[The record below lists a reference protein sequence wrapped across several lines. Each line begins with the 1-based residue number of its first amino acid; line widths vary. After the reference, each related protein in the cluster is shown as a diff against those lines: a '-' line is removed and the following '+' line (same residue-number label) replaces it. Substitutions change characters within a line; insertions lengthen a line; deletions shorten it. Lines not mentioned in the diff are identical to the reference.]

1 MKYTFHI
8 VDVFS
13 STPFGGNQLAVVPDA
28 SSISTEGMQKIA
40 REFNFG
46 ETTFV
51 LPKKDPANTC
61 RVRIFTPRAELDFA
75 GAPSVGTAC
84 ALVMKQHVRL
94 SDPVQLILEENV
106 GPVTVDV
113 AQRNGGF
120 HGTLTLS
127 GKIEAPT
134 GAPSPT
140 ELAAVLSVEPA
151 AVSQVF
157 FAGVGVPLCFAQL
170 NSNEAVD
177 RAVINRAAW
186 AATLSRAWS
195 PHIFFFAGNLRDGGK
210 LYARMWGPA
219 LGVEEDPATGSACAA
234 LVGAM
239 ASKHDFGGTAYRLS
253 IQQGVL
259 MGRRSGIEAEA
270 RKSGGVVTSVSVG
283 GATAYTWVRVCRTR
297 MTRNK
302 PCKYVTITW
311 AATSTTRARASR
323 THVVPRKMRASDKT
337 LTFLA
342 TNPAES
348 ITVATDSV
356 ELLHGWPELSQVLI
370 RPAAKPDREMFIPT

>member
-13 STPFGGNQLAVVPDA
+13 STPFGGNQLAVLPDTTG
-28 SSISTEGMQKIA
+28 ISTEGMQKIA

-46 ETTFV
+46 ETAFV
-51 LPKKDPANTC
+51 LPKNDPNTY

-75 GAPSVGTAC
+75 GARSVGTAC

-120 HGTLTLS
+120 HSTLTLS

-140 ELAAVLSVEPA
+140 ELAAVLSIEPA
-151 AVSQVF
+151 EVSQVF
-157 FAGVGVPLCFAQL
+157 FAGVGVPICFAQL
-170 NSNEAVD
+170 NSNEVVD
-177 RAVINRAAW
+177 RAAINRAAW
-186 AATLSRAWS
+186 AATLARAWS
-195 PHIFFFAGNLRDGGK
+195 PHIFFFAGELRDGGK
-210 LYARMWGPA
+210 LYARMWAPA

-239 ASKHDFGGTAYRLS
+239 ASKHDFVGTTYRLS
-253 IQQGVL
+253 ILQGVS
-259 MGRRSGIEAEA
+259 MGRPSEIEAEA
-270 RKSGGVVTSVSVG
+270 RMRDGVVTSVSVG
-283 GATAYTWVRVCRTR
+283 GATTY
-297 MTRNK
+297 
-302 PCKYVTITW
+302 I
-311 AATSTTRARASR
+311 ASG
-323 THVVPRKMRASDKT
+323 
-337 LTFLA
+337 
-342 TNPAES
+342 E
-348 ITVATDSV
+348 I
-356 ELLHGWPELSQVLI
+356 
-370 RPAAKPDREMFIPT
+370 EMPPFALVS

>member
-1 MKYTFHI
+1 MKYQFHI

-13 STPFGGNQLAVVPDA
+13 STPFGGIQQAVLPDA
-28 SSISTEGMQKIA
+28 AGISSEGMQKIA

-46 ETTFV
+46 ETIFV
-51 LPKKDPANTC
+51 LPKNDPASTC
-61 RVRIFTPRAELDFA
+61 RVRIFTPRTELDFA

-84 ALVMKQHVRL
+84 ALVMKQHVRF
-94 SDPVQLILEENV
+94 SDPIRLILEENI

-120 HGTLTLS
+120 HGKLTLS

-151 AVSQVF
+151 EVDQVF
-157 FAGVGVPLCFAQL
+157 FAGVGVPICFAQL
-170 NSNEAVD
+170 NSNEVVD
-177 RAVINRAAW
+177 RAVINRTAW

-210 LYARMWGPA
+210 LYARMWAPA
-219 LGVEEDPATGSACAA
+219 LGVEEDPATGGASAA

-239 ASKHDFGGTAYRLS
+239 ASKPDFSGMAYRLS

-259 MGRRSGIEAEA
+259 MGRRSEIEAEA
-270 RKSGGVVTSVSVG
+270 RKSGSVVTSVSVG
-283 GATAYTWVRVCRTR
+283 GATAY
-297 MTRNK
+297 
-302 PCKYVTITW
+302 I
-311 AATSTTRARASR
+311 ASGEIE
-323 THVVPRKMRASDKT
+323 VPPSALVS
-337 LTFLA
+337 
-342 TNPAES
+342 
-348 ITVATDSV
+348 
-356 ELLHGWPELSQVLI
+356 
-370 RPAAKPDREMFIPT
+370 

>member
-13 STPFGGNQLAVVPDA
+13 STPFGGNQLAVLPDA
-28 SSISTEGMQKIA
+28 AGISTEGMQRIA

-61 RVRIFTPRAELDFA
+61 RVRIFTPRTELDVA
-75 GAPSVGTAC
+75 GHPSVGTAC
-84 ALVMKQHVRL
+84 VLVMKQHAG
-94 SDPVQLILEENV
+94 SGDPIRLILEENV

-140 ELAAVLSVEPA
+140 DLAAVLSVEPA
-151 AVSQVF
+151 EVSQV
-157 FAGVGVPLCFAQL
+157 CFAQL
-170 NSNEAVD
+170 NSNEVVD
-177 RAVINRAAW
+177 RATINRAAW

-195 PHIFFFAGNLRDGGK
+195 PHVFFFAGNLRDGGK
-210 LYARMWGPA
+210 LHARMWAPA

-239 ASKHDFGGTAYRLS
+239 ASKPDFGGMAYRLS
-253 IQQGVL
+253 IQQGVS
-259 MGRRSGIEAEA
+259 MGRRSDIEAEA
-270 RKSGGVVTSVSVG
+270 RKRDGVVTSVSVG
-283 GATAYTWVRVCRTR
+283 GATTY
-297 MTRNK
+297 
-302 PCKYVTITW
+302 I
-311 AATSTTRARASR
+311 ASGEIE
-323 THVVPRKMRASDKT
+323 VPPFA
-337 LTFLA
+337 L
-342 TNPAES
+342 ES
-348 ITVATDSV
+348 
-356 ELLHGWPELSQVLI
+356 
-370 RPAAKPDREMFIPT
+370 